1 MTETN
6 SLKGESKFGLFVTPD
21 AELADALNELLEIDL
36 PVAVLVEDVYHSLE
50 IRPIL
55 IITLTRTGLGWTTTK
70 IRILIRNLRF

>member
-50 IRPIL
+50 IRS
-55 IITLTRTGLGWTTTK
+55 
-70 IRILIRNLRF
+70 NLNY